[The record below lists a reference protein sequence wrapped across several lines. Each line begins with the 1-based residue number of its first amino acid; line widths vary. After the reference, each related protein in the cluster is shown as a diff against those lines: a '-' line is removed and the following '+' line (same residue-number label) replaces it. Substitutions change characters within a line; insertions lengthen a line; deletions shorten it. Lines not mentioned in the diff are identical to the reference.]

1 MVTPTNRSTSCVFDE
16 SEEERE
22 QRIYRSLSFELRN
35 QYLATYVEYD
45 KLQVDLMFLA
55 VSDCPNCHYGLPKV
69 LLLISDHLRASYE
82 LLSLSSLMH
91 MVCRSTR

>member
-22 QRIYRSLSFELRN
+22 QRIYHSLSFELRN

-45 KLQVDLMFLA
+45 KLRVDLMLL
-55 VSDCPNCHYGLPKV
+55 SDCPNCHYGLPKV
-69 LLLISDHLRASYE
+69 FLLTSDHLRASYE